1 MAKVI
6 EGYSFPDD
14 ATPAEITSF
23 LQANRKRVEQKEPL
37 SETPEKRETTWGEY
51 GKGLGRSLA
60 AGATFNWSDE
70 LIAAGRARLEGIPY
84 EQALQEEREAKKRFE
99 GQYPVA
105 ALATEIAGGV
115 PYMFLPGAGVAKGAQ
130 IASRV
135 GSVARPLTV
144 AEKAAQIAKTP
155 IAQGVKV
162 GAVQGGLSGIGEGE
176 SQEGIFTPAD
186 IAARL
191 KSGAQGAVVGAVV
204 GGGLTALGEKGVS
217 PIYSSVAE
225 RFNPQRS
232 ENVAKMSVL
241 QDLERSGMTPDQALR
256 EWERMYKAGAPAQL
270 FDVSQPLTNRAEVI
284 AQRPG
289 QAGADI
295 AADIEARQ
303 AGQRGRVMQA
313 SRQTMGVKGSYYDTD
328 EALTNA
334 LRSNA
339 KPFYEKAYQA
349 KIPVEAQYDLQV
361 IMNDMKKA
369 FPEAEGYA
377 KRLFAAERRKRGSGD
392 YKRTGTRELPSGNE
406 AFEMIPRIEQW
417 DYIMRGLGQKIEK
430 ETDAVTG
437 KITDLGRTAKIM
449 RGDIADILDTNV
461 PDFKAARSQYKGDLE
476 VKQALEDARKGFNR
490 VDPEELAINWKSMSD
505 AEKQA
510 YRVGSLKNM
519 RDNIFGSTDTSD
531 VTKRVG
537 QNIEDRREAL
547 RIIMPNQTSARLLEE
562 TLEAEARLF
571 KNANRITGGP
581 ATARRI
587 AGGKDLEASDFH
599 LLGVA
604 VDIAKGKPSA
614 IYNSM
619 MKILSGDALIPEARA
634 NAIGKI
640 LRSGTPTEIRNAV
653 DSLQRFAEESA
664 RRKASEGRKIART
677 AGVPAR
683 QVGEY
688 AGKPEYELPKEPPTL
703 TIRRGP

>member
-14 ATPAEITSF
+14 ATPAEISSF
-23 LQANRKRVEQKEPL
+23 LQANRKQPQQKDPL
-37 SETPEKRETTWGEY
+37 GEMPEKREMTWGEY

-70 LIAAGRARLEGIPY
+70 LLAAYRSRNEGIPY
-84 EQALQEEREAKKRFE
+84 EQALQEEREAKKEFE
-99 GQYPVA
+99 GQYPVTSM
-105 ALATEIAGGV
+105 ATEIVGGV
-115 PYMFLPGAGVAKGAQ
+115 PYMFVPGMGVAKGAQ
-130 IASRV
+130 VASRV
-135 GSVARPLTV
+135 ASAARPLTV
-144 AEKAAQIAKTP
+144 AERTAQIAASP
-155 IAQGVKV
+155 IAQGAKT
-162 GAVQGGLSGIGEGE
+162 GAIQGGLGGIGEGE

-191 KSGAQGAVVGAVV
+191 KSGAQGAGTGAVV
-204 GGGLTALGEKGVS
+204 GGGLTALGEKVVS

-225 RFNPQRS
+225 RFNPARS
-232 ENVAKMSVL
+232 ENVAKMSLL
-241 QDLERSGMTPDQALR
+241 QDLERSGMTPEQAGK

-295 AADIEARQ
+295 ASDIEARQ
-303 AGQRGRVMQA
+303 AGQRGRVMKA
-313 SRQTMGVKGSYYDTD
+313 SRETMGIKDSYYDTE
-328 EALTNA
+328 EALFKA

-339 KPFYEKAYQA
+339 EPFYEAAYQA
-349 KIPVEAQYDLQV
+349 KIPTQAQAKLQTEMDMIKDVWPDAISTAKKLYASDGEGKMGKFGTTEASAIPGQS
-361 IMNDMKKA
+361 MKA
-369 FPEAEGYA
+369 FEE
-377 KRLFAAERRKRGSGD
+377 
-392 YKRTGTRELPSGNE
+392 
-406 AFEMIPRIEQW
+406 IPQVKQW
-417 DYIMRGLGQKIEK
+417 DYIMRGLYQAST
-430 ETDAVTG
+430 ETRAG
-437 KITDLGRTAKIM
+437 SPLSNNALAAR
-449 RGDIADILDTNV
+449 RRIADILDEEV
-461 PDFKAARSQYKGDLE
+461 PAFKSARAVYKGDKE
-476 VKQALEDARKGFNR
+476 IVEALENGRKFN
-490 VDPEELAINWKSMSD
+490 VADPELLKREWKDMS
-505 AEKQA
+505 AGEKQA
-510 YRVGSLKNM
+510 YRAGALKNM
-519 RDNIFGSTDTSD
+519 RDNIFGSADTSD

-571 KNANRITGGP
+571 KNASRITGGP
-581 ATARRI
+581 ATARRL
-587 AGGKDLEASDFH
+587 AGGKDLEASNFH

-604 VDIAKGKPSA
+604 ADIAQGKPSG
-614 IYNSM
+614 IFKSM
-619 MKILSGDALIPEARA
+619 MNVLSGDALIPEARA

-640 LRSGTPTEIRNAV
+640 LRSGTPNEIRNAV
-653 DSLQRFAEESA
+653 DSLQRFAEENA

-677 AGVPAR
+677 ASVPAR

-688 AGKPEYELPKEPPTL
+688 AGAPEYELPNETDEPLPL

>member
-14 ATPAEITSF
+14 ATPAEIASF
-23 LQANRKRVEQKEPL
+23 LQANRKKPEQKEPL
-37 SETPEKRETTWGEY
+37 DEMPEKREMTWGEY

-70 LIAAGRARLEGIPY
+70 LIAGYRAKAEGIPY
-84 EQALQEEREAKKRFE
+84 EQALQEEREAKKEFE
-99 GQYPVA
+99 GQYPA
-105 ALATEIAGGV
+105 TALASEIAGGV
-115 PYMFLPGAGVAKGAQ
+115 PYMFVPGMGIAKGAQ
-130 IASRV
+130 VASRI

-144 AEKAAQIAKTP
+144 AERTAQIAKTP
-155 IAQGVKV
+155 IAQGAKT
-162 GAVQGGLSGIGEGE
+162 GAIQGGLGGIGEGE

-191 KSGAQGAVVGAVV
+191 KSGAQGAGTGAVV
-204 GGGLTALGEKGVS
+204 GGGLTALGEKVVS

-241 QDLERSGMTPDQALR
+241 QDMERSGMTPEQAGK

-313 SRQTMGVKGSYYDTD
+313 SRETMGVKGNYYDTE
-328 EALTNA
+328 EALTKA

-339 KPFYEKAYQA
+339 EPFYEAAYQA
-349 KIPVEAQYDLQV
+349 KIPDRAQAALQTEMNRVLEAY
-361 IMNDMKKA
+361 
-369 FPEAEGYA
+369 PEAISTAKKLYASDGEG
-377 KRLFAAERRKRGSGD
+377 KMGKF
-392 YKRTGTRELPSGNE
+392 GTTEVGIGHNMPPVL
-406 AFEMIPRIEQW
+406 AFEEIPQVKQW
-417 DYIMRGLGQKIEK
+417 DYIMRGLYQASRQAEAGSPLSNN
-430 ETDAVTG
+430 A
-437 KITDLGRTAKIM
+437 LAM
-449 RGDIADILDTNV
+449 RRRIGEILDKEV
-461 PDFKAARSQYKGDLE
+461 PAFGSARAVYKGDKEILE
-476 VKQALEDARKGFNR
+476 ALENGRKFN
-490 VDPEELAINWKSMSD
+490 VADPELLKREWKDMS
-505 AEKQA
+505 AGEKQA
-510 YRVGSLKNM
+510 YRAGALKNM
-519 RDNIFGSTDTSD
+519 RDNIFGSADTSD

-571 KNANRITGGP
+571 KNASRITGGP
-581 ATARRI
+581 ATARRL
-587 AGGKDLEASDFH
+587 AGGKDLEASNFH

-604 VDIAKGKPSA
+604 ADIAQGKPSG
-614 IYNSM
+614 IYKSM
-619 MKILSGDALIPEARA
+619 MNILSGDALIPEARA

-640 LRSGTPTEIRNAV
+640 LRSGSPTEIRNAV

-677 AGVPAR
+677 ASVPAR
-683 QVGEY
+683 QAGEY
-688 AGKPEYELPKEPPTL
+688 AGTPEYELPEELPPL